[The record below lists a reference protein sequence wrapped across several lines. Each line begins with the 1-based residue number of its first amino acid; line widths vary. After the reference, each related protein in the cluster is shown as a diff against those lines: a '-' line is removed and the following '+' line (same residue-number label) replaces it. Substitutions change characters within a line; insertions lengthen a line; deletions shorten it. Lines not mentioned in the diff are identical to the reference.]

1 MSDPF
6 DLSDNLSSVG
16 PVKPQPSGH
25 LHLTE
30 LNQEQTEA
38 VETVEGAV
46 LVLAGAGTG
55 KTRVLTTRLAH
66 ILDSG
71 YAHPGETLTVT
82 FTNKAAREMK
92 SRVEKILK
100 HPLEG
105 WFLGTFHSV
114 AARIL
119 RTHAEVVGLKSDFLI
134 LDTDDQLRL
143 LKQIIE
149 SHDLDEKRCPARS
162 LGAIINRWKDR
173 GLRPDQVTHSEE
185 VEFSD
190 TMASHLYRDYQLRLS
205 KLNAADFGDLLL
217 HNLSIFQNE
226 EHILKDYQQRF
237 RYILVDEYQDT
248 NISQYLW
255 LRLLAQGHSNICC
268 VGDDDQSIY
277 AWRGAEVNNILNFEN
292 DFPGAK
298 VVRLERN
305 YRSTSHILGAASKL
319 ISHNENR
326 LGKTLWTD
334 VNGGDKVQ
342 IRGLWDGEA
351 EAQLLGDNITNQ
363 RLDGH
368 SLNEMAILV
377 RASHQTRPLEERFL
391 RIGLPFRL
399 VGIMRFYER
408 LEIRDAIAYL
418 RVIAQDSDDLAFER
432 IINQPKRGIGNST
445 LEKLHTVA
453 RASDYPLIQ
462 AAKDLIES
470 DELRGRAKT
479 GLKDLIQLINQWR
492 ELHQKETEL
501 PILAQTV
508 LEDSGY
514 LEMWR
519 KDRSIQAPG
528 RIENLS
534 ELINALHEF
543 DTLSAFLEHISL
555 VIDNSERVEGDMVNI
570 MTLHGAKGLE
580 FDTVFLPGW
589 EEGLFPH
596 QRALDEGGLKS
607 LEEER
612 RLAYV
617 GLTRAKRTIMISHV
631 ANRNLFGQWK
641 SALPS
646 RFLRELPAE
655 SVLETSEILASGGL
669 DETDEDLNDL
679 NRPRLGRRSSNWSR
693 FSQSS
698 QRKSNFLQTPPEPA
712 ANAFSVGA
720 RIFHQKFGYGKILHV
735 DGNKLEV
742 SFEKA
747 GIKKVMGSYVES
759 T

>member
-6 DLSDNLSSVG
+6 ELSDSTSNTHSVKSQPNGSSYLTALNEEQADA
-16 PVKPQPSGH
+16 VK
-25 LHLTE
+25 
-30 LNQEQTEA
+30 
-38 VETVEGAV
+38 TVEGAV

-66 ILDSG
+66 ILNSG
-71 YAHPGETLTVT
+71 HAHPGETLTVT

-92 SRVEKILK
+92 NRVERILK

-119 RTHAEVVGLKSDFLI
+119 RRHAEVVGLKSDFLI

-162 LGAIINRWKDR
+162 LSAIINKWKDR
-173 GLRPDQVTHSEE
+173 GLGPDQITPTEE
-185 VEFSD
+185 VAFSD
-190 TMASHLYRDYQLRLS
+190 TMASYLYRDYQLRLC

-217 HNLSIFQNE
+217 HNLTIFQKE
-226 EHILKDYQQRF
+226 EQILEEYQQRF

-255 LRLLAQGHSNICC
+255 LRLLAQKHLNICC

-277 AWRGAEVNNILNFEN
+277 AWRGAEVSNILNFEK

-305 YRSTSHILGAASKL
+305 YRSTSHILGAASNL
-319 ISHNENR
+319 IAHNENR

-334 VNGGDKVQ
+334 VNGGEKV
-342 IRGLWDGEA
+342 RVNGLWDGEA
-351 EAQLLGDNITNQ
+351 EAQLL
-363 RLDGH
+363 LDTISDQQLNGH
-368 SLNEMAILV
+368 SLNEIAILV

-391 RIGLPFRL
+391 RTGLPFRL

-445 LEKLHTVA
+445 LEKLHVVA
-453 RASDYPLIQ
+453 RSADYPLIQ
-462 AAKDLIES
+462 AARDLIDS

-479 GLKDLIQLINQWR
+479 GLQDLIRLIDQWR
-492 ELHQKETEL
+492 ELHRKKTEL
-501 PILAQTV
+501 PILAQKV
-508 LEDSGY
+508 LENSGY
-514 LEMWR
+514 LEMWK
-519 KDRSIQAPG
+519 KDKSIQSPG
-528 RIENLS
+528 RIENLN

-555 VIDNSERVEGDMVNI
+555 VIDNSERVEGEMVNI

-596 QRALDEGGLKS
+596 QRAMDEGGLKA

-617 GLTRAKRTIMISHV
+617 GLTRAKHNVMISHV
-631 ANRNLFGQWK
+631 ANRNVFGQWK
-641 SALPS
+641 SSLPS
-646 RFLRELPAE
+646 RFLRELPDE
-655 SVLETSEILASGGL
+655 DIVETSEILASGSL
-669 DETDEDLNDL
+669 EETNDDLSDW
-679 NRPRLGRRSSNWSR
+679 NRPKLGRRPSNWSR
-693 FSQSS
+693 LSHSS
-698 QRKSNFLQTPPEPA
+698 QQKSNFLETPPDPA
-712 ANAFSVGA
+712 PNAFSIGS
-720 RIFHQKFGYGKILHV
+720 RIFHQKFGYGKILNI

-747 GIKKVMGSYVES
+747 GTKKVMGSYVQP

>member
-6 DLSDNLSSVG
+6 DLSDGASSSG
-16 PVKPQPSGH
+16 LIKSKPAKSS
-25 LHLTE
+25 HLTT
-30 LNQEQTEA
+30 LNAEQAEA
-38 VETVEGAV
+38 VETVNGAV

-66 ILDSG
+66 ILDAG
-71 YAHPGETLTVT
+71 QARPGETLTVT

-119 RTHAEVVGLKSDFLI
+119 RRHAEVVGLKSDFLI

-149 SHDLDEKRCPARS
+149 SHDLDEKRSPARS

-173 GLRPDQVTHSEE
+173 GLGPDQITTAEE
-185 VEFSD
+185 MEFSG
-190 TMASHLYRDYQLRLS
+190 TMASYLYRDYQLRLS

-217 HNLSIFQNE
+217 HNLTIFRNSEKILE
-226 EHILKDYQQRF
+226 EYQQRF

-255 LRLLAQGHSNICC
+255 LRLLAQKHLNICC

-277 AWRGAEVNNILNFEN
+277 AWRGAEVNNILNFEK

-298 VVRLERN
+298 VVRLEQN
-305 YRSTSHILGAASKL
+305 YRSTSHILGAASNL

-334 VNGGDKVQ
+334 VNGGEKIQVN
-342 IRGLWDGEA
+342 GLWDGES
-351 EAQLLGDNITNQ
+351 EAQLLGDKISDQQLN
-363 RLDGH
+363 GH
-368 SLNEMAILV
+368 SLNEIAILV
-377 RASHQTRPLEERFL
+377 RASHQTRPIEERFL

-432 IINQPKRGIGNST
+432 IINQPKRGIGSST

-453 RASDYPLIQ
+453 RSSDYPLIQ
-462 AAKDLIES
+462 AARDLLDS

-479 GLKDLIQLINQWR
+479 GLQELMQLIDQWR
-492 ELHQKETEL
+492 NLDQRETEL
-501 PILAQTV
+501 PILAQKV
-508 LEDSGY
+508 LENSGY
-514 LEMWR
+514 LEMWK
-519 KDRSIQAPG
+519 KDKSIQAPG
-528 RIENLS
+528 RIENLN

-555 VIDNSERVEGDMVNI
+555 VIDNAEKVEGDMVNI

-580 FDTVFLPGW
+580 FDAVFLPGW

-596 QRALDEGGLKS
+596 QRALDEGGLKA

-617 GLTRAKRTIMISHV
+617 GLTRARRTIMISHV
-631 ANRNLFGQWK
+631 ANRNVFGQWK
-641 SALPS
+641 SSLPS
-646 RFLRELPAE
+646 RFLRELPDE
-655 SVLETSEILASGGL
+655 NVVETSDILASSSV
-669 DETDEDLNDL
+669 DQTDEELSDW
-679 NRPRLGRRSSNWSR
+679 NRPTLGRRPSNWGR
-693 FSQSS
+693 FSRSS
-698 QRKSNFLQTPPEPA
+698 QRKSNFLETPPEPVP
-712 ANAFSVGA
+712 NAFSIGA

-742 SFEKA
+742 AFDKA
-747 GIKKVMGSYVES
+747 GTKKVMGNYVEP

>member
-6 DLSDNLSSVG
+6 DLSTSQSTTDLPEGNSKKRSYF
-16 PVKPQPSGH
+16 
-25 LHLTE
+25 TD
-30 LNQEQTEA
+30 LNSEQVEA
-38 VETVEGAV
+38 VEAVEGPV

-66 ILDSG
+66 ILDNRH
-71 YAHPGETLTVT
+71 AHPSETLTVT

-92 SRVEKILK
+92 NRVEKLLK
-100 HPLEG
+100 QPLEG

-119 RTHAEVVGLKSDFLI
+119 RRHAEIVGLKSDFII
-134 LDTDDQLRL
+134 LDPDDQLRL
-143 LKQIIE
+143 LKQVIE
-149 SHDLDEKRCPARS
+149 SRNLDEKRSPARS
-162 LGAIINRWKDR
+162 LGAIINKWKDR
-173 GLRPDQVTHSEE
+173 GLEPEQITPSEE
-185 VEFSD
+185 IKFSD
-190 TMASHLYRDYQLRLS
+190 SLASNLYRDYQQRLL

-217 HNLSIFQNE
+217 HNLTIFRHE
-226 EHILKDYQQRF
+226 KEVLKEYQQRF
-237 RYILVDEYQDT
+237 RFILVDEYQDT

-255 LRLLAQGHSNICC
+255 LRLLAQGHKNICC

-277 AWRGAEVNNILNFEN
+277 AWRGAEVNNILNFER

-305 YRSTSHILGAASKL
+305 YRSTPHILGSASHL

-334 VNGGDKVQ
+334 VNGGERVH
-342 IRGLWDGEA
+342 INGLWDGSS
-351 EAQLLGDNITNQ
+351 EAQMLGDHIAD
-363 RLDGH
+363 RKLSGDP
-368 SLNEMAILV
+368 LNDMAILV

-391 RIGLPFRL
+391 RIGVPFRL

-418 RVIAQDSDDLAFER
+418 RIIAHDSDDLAFER
-432 IINQPKRGIGNST
+432 IINQPKRGIGAAS
-445 LEKLHTVA
+445 LEKLHAVA
-453 RASDYPLIQ
+453 RVSDYPLVH
-462 AAKDLIES
+462 AARDLVDS
-470 DELRGRAKT
+470 DELHGKAKT
-479 GLKDLIQLINQWR
+479 ALHQLIQAVDRWR
-492 ELHQKETEL
+492 ELSNKEEKL
-501 PILAQTV
+501 PILAETV
-508 LEDSGY
+508 LEESGY

-528 RIENLS
+528 RIENLN

-555 VIDNSERVEGDMVNI
+555 VMDNAETTGGDMINI

-596 QRALDEGGLKS
+596 QRALDEGGLQA

-617 GLTRAKRTIMISHV
+617 GITRAKRNVLISHV
-631 ANRNLFGQWK
+631 ANRNLFGKWT

-646 RFLRELPAE
+646 RFLQELPE
-655 SVLETSEILASGGL
+655 KNVVRTSEIFTETSAE
-669 DETDEDLNDL
+669 ETDIHLDSLD
-679 NRPRLGRRSSNWSR
+679 RPRFGQRSSNWGRFSRSPKPKSR
-693 FSQSS
+693 FVEA
-698 QRKSNFLQTPPEPA
+698 PPEPA
-712 ANAFSVGA
+712 PGTFSVGT
-720 RIFHQKFGYGKILHV
+720 RIFHQKFGYGKILRV

-747 GIKKVMGSYVES
+747 GVKKVLGSYVQP

>member
-6 DLSDNLSSVG
+6 DLSDNTSNSDS
-16 PVKPQPSGH
+16 VKPRPDGPSY
-25 LHLTE
+25 LTA
-30 LNQEQTEA
+30 LNEEQADA

-66 ILDSG
+66 ILNSG
-71 YAHPGETLTVT
+71 HAHPGETLTVT

-92 SRVEKILK
+92 SRVERILK

-119 RTHAEVVGLKSDFLI
+119 RRHAEVVGLKSDFLI

-162 LGAIINRWKDR
+162 LSTIINKWKDR
-173 GLRPDQVTHSEE
+173 GLGPDQITPAEE
-185 VEFSD
+185 VAFAD
-190 TMASHLYRDYQLRLS
+190 TMASYLYRDYQMRLC

-217 HNLSIFQNE
+217 HNLTIFQNE
-226 EHILKDYQQRF
+226 EQILEEYQQRF

-255 LRLLAQGHSNICC
+255 LRLLAQKHLNICC

-277 AWRGAEVNNILNFEN
+277 AWRGAEVNNILNFEK

-305 YRSTSHILGAASKL
+305 YRSTSHILGAASNL
-319 ISHNENR
+319 IAHNENR

-334 VNGGDKVQ
+334 VNGGEKV
-342 IRGLWDGEA
+342 RVNGLWDGEA
-351 EAQLLGDNITNQ
+351 ESQLL
-363 RLDGH
+363 LDTISDQQLNGH
-368 SLNEMAILV
+368 SLNEIAILV

-391 RIGLPFRL
+391 RTGLPFRL

-432 IINQPKRGIGNST
+432 IINQPKRGVGNST
-445 LEKLHTVA
+445 LEKLHVVA
-453 RASDYPLIQ
+453 RSADYPLIQ
-462 AAKDLIES
+462 AARDLIES

-479 GLKDLIQLINQWR
+479 GLQDLIQLIDQWR
-492 ELHQKETEL
+492 ELHRKETEL
-501 PILAQTV
+501 PILAQKV
-508 LEDSGY
+508 LENSGY
-514 LEMWR
+514 LEMWK
-519 KDRSIQAPG
+519 KDKSIQAPG
-528 RIENLS
+528 RIENLN

-596 QRALDEGGLKS
+596 QRALDEGGLKG

-617 GLTRAKRTIMISHV
+617 GLTRAKHNVMISHV
-631 ANRNLFGQWK
+631 ANRNVFGQWK

-646 RFLRELPAE
+646 RFLRELPDE
-655 SVLETSEILASGGL
+655 NIVETSEILASGGV
-669 DETDEDLNDL
+669 EEINEDVSDW
-679 NRPRLGRRSSNWSR
+679 NRPKLGRRPSNWKR
-693 FSQSS
+693 LSQSS
-698 QRKSNFLQTPPEPA
+698 QQKSNFPETPPDPTP
-712 ANAFSVGA
+712 NAFRIGL
-720 RIFHQKFGYGKILHV
+720 RIFHQKFGYGKILNIE
-735 DGNKLEV
+735 GNKLEV

-747 GIKKVMGSYVES
+747 GTKKVMGSYVQP